1 MGAVSKVPRV
11 RRTLATVV
19 SLLAASAAAFWL
31 SPAARAACGA
41 TATPFHGSAPLTVT
55 FTATCT
61 SSAYT
66 WQFGD
71 GQQAQGQSVQHVYA
85 AGSWTPTLTTDAGT
99 DTLPAVTSV
108 SLVLTGPKEA
118 KYAQWIT
125 LHVSVT
131 PAVPVQVRGHPVRGR
146 TVRLRALSTA
156 PYVALGGGVRSAP
169 LHVALV
175 PTISLTLRG
184 TTVFGGAA
192 HAVAVLHPAGAG
204 SVKLTVDGKPG
215 AQINTRLL
223 HTALVVATST
233 PAPGWLAAKRSLA
246 VAVAQPTLAV
256 GAQSAAVAELE
267 NDLGQLHYFVPAR
280 STTFTP
286 DLVDSIYAFQKVN
299 HLART
304 GIADAAT
311 WKALTQPAI
320 PEAKYKTP
328 GLHVE
333 VDKEL
338 QVLFVVRDG
347 RIAQIS
353 PVSTAGLPGRFTPVG
368 QFAVYRKVDGFDP
381 SPLGTLYEPSYFTG
395 GYAIHGNPSVP
406 PYPASHGCVRVPMW
420 VAPTM
425 FAELV
430 LGTPVDVY

>member
-1 MGAVSKVPRV
+1 M
-11 RRTLATVV
+11 RRLLIIGSA
-19 SLLAASAAAFWL
+19 LLAASAAAFWL
-31 SPAARAACGA
+31 SPAARAACGE
-41 TATPFHGSAPLTVT
+41 TATPLRGSAPLTVT
-55 FTATCT
+55 FTATCA
-61 SSAYT
+61 SAAYT

-99 DTLPAVTSV
+99 DTLPAVTAV

-131 PAVPVQVRGHPVRGR
+131 PAVPVQVRGHPVRGG

-175 PTISLTLRG
+175 PTISLSLRG

-204 SVKLTVDGKPG
+204 SVKLTVDGRPG
-215 AQINTRLL
+215 ARIDTRRL
-223 HTALVVATST
+223 HTAVVVATSK
-233 PAPGWLAAKRSLA
+233 PAPGWLAARRSLT
-246 VAVAQPTLAV
+246 VAVAQPNLAV
-256 GAQSAAVAELE
+256 GAQSLAVAELE
-267 NDLGQLHYFVPAR
+267 TGLAQLHYLVPAH

-286 DLVDSIYAFQKVN
+286 ELVDSIYAFQKVN
-299 HLART
+299 HLERT
-304 GIADAAT
+304 GMADAAT
-311 WKALTQPAI
+311 WKALASPTVPQPR
-320 PEAKYKTP
+320 YKTP

-333 VDKEL
+333 IDKER

-347 RIAQIS
+347 QIAQIS

-368 QFAVYRKVDGFDP
+368 QFAVYRKVNGFDP
-381 SPLGTLYEPSYFTG
+381 SPLGTLYEPNYFTG

>member
-1 MGAVSKVPRV
+1 VPRV
-11 RRTLATVV
+11 RR
-19 SLLAASAAAFWL
+19 SLVIGFVLLTALAAAFWL
-31 SPAARAACGA
+31 PSAARAACA
-41 TATPFHGSAPLTVT
+41 TTATPLRGSAPLTVT
-55 FTATCT
+55 FAATCA
-61 SSAYT
+61 SAAYT

-71 GQQAQGQSVQHVYA
+71 GQQAQGQTVQHVYA

-118 KYAQWIT
+118 KYAQTIT

-131 PAVPVQVRGHPVRGR
+131 PAVPVKVRGHPVRGGS
-146 TVRLRALSTA
+146 VRLRALSTA

-169 LHVALV
+169 LHVALI
-175 PTISLTLRG
+175 PTISLSLRG
-184 TTVFGGAA
+184 STVFGGSA
-192 HAVAVLHPAGAG
+192 HAVAILHPAAAG

-215 AQINTRLL
+215 ARIDTRQL
-223 HTALVVATST
+223 HTAVVVATST
-233 PAPGWLAAKRSLA
+233 PAAGWVAAKQSLS
-246 VAVAQPTLAV
+246 VSVAQPTLSA
-256 GAQSAAVAELE
+256 GAQSPAVAELE
-267 NDLGQLHYFVPAR
+267 TDLAQLHYLVPAR
-280 STTFTP
+280 STTFTT

-299 HLART
+299 HLDRT
-304 GIADAAT
+304 GMADAAT
-311 WKALTQPAI
+311 WKALENPAI
-320 PEAKYKTP
+320 PEPKYKTA

-347 RIAQIS
+347 QITQIS

-420 VAPTM
+420 IAPTM

-430 LGTPVDVY
+430 IGTPVDVY

>member
-1 MGAVSKVPRV
+1 VPRV
-11 RRTLATVV
+11 RRSLAIGFV
-19 SLLAASAAAFWL
+19 LLSASAAAFWL
-31 SPAARAACGA
+31 PSAARAACA
-41 TATPFHGSAPLTVT
+41 TTATPLRGSAPLTVT
-55 FTATCT
+55 FTATCA
-61 SSAYT
+61 SAAYT
-66 WQFGD
+66 WRFGD
-71 GQQAQGQSVQHVYA
+71 GQQGQGQTVQHVYA

-99 DTLPAVTSV
+99 DTLPAVTSI

-131 PAVPVQVRGHPVRGR
+131 PAVPIEVRGHRARGG
-146 TVRLRALSTA
+146 TVRFRALSTE

-175 PTISLTLRG
+175 PTISLSLRG
-184 TTVFGGAA
+184 TTVFGGSA

-215 AQINTRLL
+215 DRIDTRRL
-223 HTALVVATST
+223 HTAVVVATST
-233 PAPGWLAAKRSLA
+233 PAPGWVAAKRSLSI
-246 VAVAQPTLAV
+246 AVAQPTLSV
-256 GAQSAAVAELE
+256 GAQSLAVAELE
-267 NDLGQLHYFVPAR
+267 TDLGQLHYLVPAR

-286 DLVDSIYAFQKVN
+286 DLVDSIYAFQKIN

-304 GIADAAT
+304 GMADAAT
-311 WKALTQPAI
+311 WKALEHPAI
-320 PEAKYKTP
+320 PEPRYKTP

-333 VDKEL
+333 IDKEL
-338 QVLFVVRDG
+338 QVLFVVRDSQ
-347 RIAQIS
+347 ITQIS

-368 QFAVYRKVDGFDP
+368 QFGVYRKVDGFDP
-381 SPLGTLYEPSYFTG
+381 SPLGTLYLPSYFTG

-420 VAPTM
+420 IAPTM

-430 LGTPVDVY
+430 IGTPVDVY